1 MKKTMTNPIP
11 FLLTTALLL
20 GGSALL
26 RAADAPPPVRYTA
39 QSTNTTVEIQGTS
52 TFHDWEMKGTSI
64 GGFVEFPAGTIF
76 DVSQATI
83 PGLKDGN
90 LPATASAIIPV
101 RSMRSQVSV
110 MAGTMDGVMQ
120 TAMKETN
127 FHRIEY
133 RVTELKLKTP
143 HVAGQPFAFD
153 ATGNLTIAGVTNK
166 ASFPV
171 TIQPLGKDRIVINGT
186 AKLKMTDYK
195 VPPPAPNILG
205 IGMMKCGDDI
215 KILFNWTLLLAP
227 PKQP

>member
-1 MKKTMTNPIP
+1 MKKTTDNTIP
-11 FLLTTALLL
+11 FLLTAALLL
-20 GGSALL
+20 AGSALL
-26 RAADAPPPVRYTA
+26 RAADAPPPAHYQA

-64 GGFVEFPAGTIF
+64 GGSVEFPAGTTF
-76 DVSQATI
+76 DLSQATL

-90 LPATASAIIPV
+90 LPASVSAIIPV

-110 MAGTMDGVMQ
+110 MPGVMDGVMQ

-127 FHRIEY
+127 FHSIVY
-133 RVTELKLKTP
+133 HATELKLKTP

-153 ATGNLTIAGVTNK
+153 AKGDLTIAGVTNQ
-166 ASFPV
+166 AAFPV
-171 TIQPLGKDRIVINGT
+171 TIEPLGKDKIVIRGT

-215 KILFNWTLLLAP
+215 KVLFDWTLLLTA